1 MKKLVIAPYLGQRVL
16 FKRYRAKD
24 IFDDVKFITKQ
35 ELIANFYYE
44 YSDEAV
50 KYTINKYKQD
60 LDYAKRL
67 LNNIVYLDEYKEK
80 YKELF
85 AYKDE
90 LVQKGLLVKNELFTH
105 ELENSDIYVHYYHDD
120 PIIDKILK
128 GYKYQYVEEKNEK
141 VNDILVFNN
150 NDDQLFYVFNKIE
163 ELLHDGISPNKIFL
177 YGLTEDDEVIFDRLM
192 KNYHINFN
200 NAYKKKLI
208 NLKQVR
214 DFVSN
219 YSGNFEAA
227 ISFIQNDFPEYD
239 EVIRLINE
247 YHFEEITPELQKAI
261 YKQLFMSQPI
271 KSDRYVEAINII
283 SEPIINEDEHL
294 FIVNYA
300 QGIIP
305 NSYRDD
311 DILDDSEK
319 KELGII
325 YSMDKNTAE
334 TNYFINTLR
343 QKGNI
348 YFSYAKKNYSSK
360 FMASPLKNQ
369 LNQNEVVAKIKGNIY
384 SFKEARIQY
393 ANKLDLYRKY
403 LHTDP
408 VYEAY
413 KKKDEFK
420 VFDYQDYNPQV
431 KGIKRFNF
439 TQELELSYSSVKT
452 FYECK
457 YKYYLNK
464 IAEVDEFE
472 DSFNIA
478 LGNIGHHIMQGVE
491 KTRNFETLYNNALK
505 RVEEKYKFSPKE
517 RVLLK
522 RLHDELKKSF
532 DFILEQ
538 EDQTING
545 DSEREKPFN
554 KIYLND
560 HILLKGIVDK
570 VLYSGDKHQ
579 YVSII
584 DYKIGSES
592 FNEKKVQ
599 YGLSLQLP
607 TYALY
612 VKLGKD
618 YIDKKIIALA
628 IQPLLSK
635 NADSAPK
642 SEIDQYRAGL
652 KMSGTFIDDQQILYT
667 IDKNIFEKSIYLGG
681 VTITS
686 TGAIRSDSKI
696 YNSQWFDDIG
706 DLAKKLIIEAGDAIL
721 DNDFK
726 IDPKITGGKN
736 VSCQYCPFKDICYYD
751 HRHLIVLD
759 NDEEEEAD

>member
-35 ELIANFYYE
+35 ELIANFYYD

-67 LNNIVYLDEYKEK
+67 LNNIVYLDEYKEE

-90 LVQKGLLVKNELFTH
+90 LIHKGLLVKNELFTH

-261 YKQLFMSQPI
+261 YKQLFMSQPT
-271 KSDRYVEAINII
+271 KKDRYVEAINII
-283 SEPIINEDEHL
+283 SEPIINEDEYL

-369 LNQNEVVAKIKGNIY
+369 LKQEVVEPIDIKKVF

-393 ANKLDLYRKY
+393 ANKLDLHRKY
-403 LHTDP
+403 LHTDS
-408 VYEAY
+408 VYNAY

-420 VFDYQDYNPQV
+420 SFDYQTYDPQV
-431 KGIKRFNF
+431 ENIQRYGFSQVLDI
-439 TQELELSYSSVKT
+439 SYTSVKS
-452 FYECK
+452 FYECQ
-457 YKYYLNK
+457 YKYYLDK
-464 IAEVDEFE
+464 VAKVDEFNK
-472 DSFNIA
+472 SFNLV
-478 LGNIGHHIMQGVE
+478 LGNIGHRIMEWIE
-491 KTRNFETLYNNALK
+491 KPQSFDDLYEDAFNEQAKDYNFS
-505 RVEEKYKFSPKE
+505 VKE
-517 RVLLK
+517 LVLLK
-522 RLHDELKKSF
+522 RLKEELRKTYE
-532 DFILEQ
+532 FIKEHEAQIVNKFCDRELEFK
-538 EDQTING
+538 N
-545 DSEREKPFN
+545 F
-554 KIYLND
+554 YLDNQ
-560 HILLKGIVDK
+560 IRLTGKVDK
-570 VLYSGDKHQ
+570 VIYSGDKRQ
-579 YVSII
+579 YLTII
-584 DYKIGSES
+584 DYKTGSES
-592 FNEKKVQ
+592 FNEKNVQ

-607 TYALY
+607 TYALFAIND
-612 VKLGKD
+612 KSLKD
-618 YIDKKIIALA
+618 KQIIALT

-635 NADSAPK
+635 TIGDFCDADIEKYK
-642 SEIDQYRAGL
+642 SGL
-652 KMSGTFIDDQQILYT
+652 KMNGAYLDSQEVLYT
-667 IDKNIFEKSIYLGG
+667 IDKNIFTKSVYLGG
-681 VTITS
+681 VTINQS
-686 TGAIRSDSKI
+686 GPIKAGSKV
-696 YNSQWFDDIG
+696 YSQEWFVDKANTAKNLILSAG
-706 DLAKKLIIEAGDAIL
+706 HKILA
-721 DNDFK
+721 NDFR
-726 IDPKITGGKN
+726 INPKMTGGKN
-736 VSCQYCPFKDICYYD
+736 VSCQYCDYKDICYHD
-751 HRHLIVLD
+751 NRHLIVLD
-759 NDEEEEAD
+759 HDEEEEGN